1 MNKEQAEE
9 LAKLMKEAGI
19 EVHVMQGEIPA
30 DAPSDGPLGAIAKQ
44 FMEAISKK
52 ANENKA
58 GETSQSD
65 RPAQED
71 KDTDNKPAYANH
83 TFEALKETASRVNLF
98 VEHPML
104 TNLSTHEAVATLALT
119 DVMLDDL
126 VEHNPNFIAAATED
140 TSTRMYL
147 NSIFYAV
154 DIMMK
159 AKADAGLLTKPD
171 AAVKVKSAE

>member
-1 MNKEQAEE
+1 MNKEQADK
-9 LAKLMKEAGI
+9 LAKLLKDAGI
-19 EVHVMQGEIPA
+19 EVQVVSGDIPENSSSN
-30 DAPSDGPLGAIAKQ
+30 DALGQIAKQ
-44 FMEAISKK
+44 FMAAISKK
-52 ANENKA
+52 ADEAKA
-58 GETSQSD
+58 GETSQPD
-65 RPAQED
+65 QPAQED
-71 KDTDNKPAYANH
+71 KDTKPAYANH
-83 TFEALKETASRVNLF
+83 TFEALKETAGRVNLF

-104 TNLSTHEAVATLALT
+104 TNLSTHEAVATMALSELMG
-119 DVMLDDL
+119 DALI
-126 VEHNPNFIAAATED
+126 EYNPSFIAAASED